1 MTIIVIAA
9 AGITSVLLALQLK
22 GLKGEYASYLV
33 MAAGVFIFFYGVG
46 KLENILE
53 ALKKVQSYI
62 RADPVYL
69 TTLLKM
75 AGITYVSEFASG
87 ICRDAG
93 YGSLGNQIEIF
104 GKLSILGISMPIL
117 LALFQTLETFLA

>member
-1 MTIIVIAA
+1 MEGGKKITIIAIAA
-9 AGITSVLLALQLK
+9 AGITSVLLALQLR

-33 MAAGVFIFFYGVG
+33 MVAGVFIFFFYGVG

-69 TTLLKM
+69 TTLLKWRGLHM
-75 AGITYVSEFASG
+75 YYR
-87 ICRDAG
+87 IC
-93 YGSLGNQIEIF
+93 F
-104 GKLSILGISMPIL
+104 
-117 LALFQTLETFLA
+117 

>member
-1 MTIIVIAA
+1 MV
-9 AGITSVLLALQLK
+9 
-22 GLKGEYASYLV
+22 
-33 MAAGVFIFFYGVG
+33 AGVFIFFYGVG